1 MVMDQEGRGQF
12 IMHSFIES
20 NSDWHL
26 ELVLQDFKAAHETWG
41 NINVVMVDKDL
52 REINVVRNEIPQARP
67 LLCHFHVIKYLGGVV
82 QAGKHGTFSA
92 AEKATIQ
99 HIVHNMTYADSL
111 AAYNQQ
117 KEDLKNVCS
126 RADGVAFWDYFS
138 ANWDSCSDPIVDD
151 VRLMLRAGGRPGRI
165 YEYLRQNSGRP
176 VVMKDVHNLISK
188 LRRGKEQLSD
198 DALVAD
204 ELLTVVLEDEKN
216 VVAVH
221 ENEAGYSGVISIA
234 TSRMRSLFAR
244 YPELVLLDCT
254 HKTNR

>member
-138 ANWDSCSDPIVDD
+138 ANWDSCIAMWVDFERA
-151 VRLMLRAGGRPGRI
+151 RLPHFRNNTNNRLENAFGKIKKEMPASSTMHESIRAVLD
-165 YEYLRQNSGRP
+165 YEKK
-176 VVMKDVHNLISK
+176 VICVHVSL
-188 LRRGKEQLSD
+188 QVW
-198 DALVAD
+198 AQ
-204 ELLTVVLEDEKN
+204 
-216 VVAVH
+216 VAVQ
-221 ENEAGYSGVISIA
+221 V
-234 TSRMRSLFAR
+234 
-244 YPELVLLDCT
+244 
-254 HKTNR
+254 